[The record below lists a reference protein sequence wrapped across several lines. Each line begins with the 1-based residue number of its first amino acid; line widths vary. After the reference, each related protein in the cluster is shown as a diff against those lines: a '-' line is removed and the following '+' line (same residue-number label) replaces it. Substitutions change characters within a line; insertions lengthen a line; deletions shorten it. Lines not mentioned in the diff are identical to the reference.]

1 MKKYL
6 YLCLMALVCTVGF
19 TACGDDDDD
28 ITIEEIERNKATNQN
43 AQIKDSGN
51 FLTLTY
57 TAKIKGIDISAV
69 GTYTFDGLSD
79 QSKCTKASMILN
91 YPNEAIAKQAYNE
104 EHAQDRASGI
114 VTLNGRQVIH
124 DETDFYKGLT
134 KTEVR
139 KSLDDIIVW
148 VMTDGSSMAR
158 TPRSL
163 K

>member
-1 MKKYL
+1 
-6 YLCLMALVCTVGF
+6 MALVITVGF

-91 YPNEAIAKQAYNE
+91 YPNEAIAQQAYNE

>member
-6 YLCLMALVCTVGF
+6 YLCLMALVITVGF

-91 YPNEAIAKQAYNE
+91 YPNEAIAQQAYNE
-104 EHAQDRASGI
+104 KHDQDRASGI